1 MHKYATAQLKLGFFD
16 PPFPIQGKG
25 HISFM
30 YYLRQRRSSVT
41 KFEFKDCPFFA
52 VMKSL
57 IEAKITAALF
67 SGQRHSPTRR
77 LYVNFIFMQ
86 TAFTVSLCVLRMYT
100 LLYAYE
106 KSPLV
111 YT

>member
-1 MHKYATAQLKLGFFD
+1 MCIILVREVPD
-16 PPFPIQGKG
+16 
-25 HISFM
+25 
-30 YYLRQRRSSVT
+30 
-41 KFEFKDCPFFA
+41 FEFEYCPFFA

-77 LYVNFIFMQ
+77 QIYVNFIFMQ
-86 TAFTVSLCVLRMYT
+86 IAFTVSLCVLRMYT